1 MSRNIRLSKE
11 LATRIRS
18 AAARLDVADLP
29 GDADTA
35 QDLLLE
41 LHKALLELREPIRA
55 LVDAA
60 TADGDEGMREVPSK
74 ADRAL
79 KQLAG
84 CLLHA
89 AGED

>member
-1 MSRNIRLSKE
+1 MSRNLRLSKE
-11 LATRIRS
+11 LATQIRS
-18 AAARLDVADLP
+18 AAARLDVVDLP
-29 GDADTA
+29 ADADTA

-55 LVDAA
+55 LVDVA
-60 TADGDEGMREVPSK
+60 TAAGDEDMREVPSK

-79 KQLAG
+79 KQLAS
-84 CLLHA
+84 CLLRA